1 MVTEPDASTDTHR
14 SAHEAPARP
23 GRTIARLAR
32 HVERALT
39 EVELSLAQYRV
50 LAFLSEVDSAL
61 ASALASRLDVTRPSI
76 TTLVDGLA
84 SRGLVER
91 RPANDD
97 RRQVEHR
104 LTRAGERA
112 LQAAD
117 DAVDARLAQ
126 LSARLD
132 ARDTRAAVSGLRA
145 WRTALIRAREALLAR
160 P

>member
-1 MVTEPDASTDTHR
+1 MTAELS
-14 SAHEAPARP
+14 APAA

-32 HVERALT
+32 HVERALA

-76 TTLVDGLA
+76 TTLVDGLVG
-84 SRGLVER
+84 RGLVVR
-91 RPANDD
+91 RPASSD

-104 LTRAGERA
+104 LTKAGEHA
-112 LQAAD
+112 LQVAD
-117 DAVDARLAQ
+117 EAVDSRLAQ
-126 LSARLD
+126 LSSRLD
-132 ARDTRAAVSGLRA
+132 ARDSRAAFSGLRA
-145 WRTALIRAREALLAR
+145 WRTALLRAREALLAR